1 MEALI
6 DSAAYFELHSNFSG
20 TCVWLSLRYTV
31 SVINEARLIGNV
43 QRFLN
48 SNEPNF
54 PDFVQTLVTHRFTSS
69 E

>member
-1 MEALI
+1 MTALHI
-6 DSAAYFELHSNFSG
+6 
-20 TCVWLSLRYTV
+20 LSFAVTFQEPVCGVTHALTLRYTV